1 MNARDPRDL
10 RQRLRLYWVMDGSD
24 LDSDTG
30 QGRVIDALQSGVG
43 CIQLR
48 DKRSDTQ
55 TLIKRTQTLMRL
67 ARPWRVLVIVNDRVD
82 VALAAGA
89 HGVHLGQSDTPLA
102 EARATLGQHAVIG
115 LSLEHPSE
123 LASADVAIADY
134 LAVSP
139 RVRHSDQNKHR
150 ACLGS

>member
-24 LDSDTG
+24 LDSDIG

-67 ARPWRVLVIVNDRVD
+67 ARPWRWLPVPMACTWVK
-82 VALAAGA
+82 
-89 HGVHLGQSDTPLA
+89 
-102 EARATLGQHAVIG
+102 AT
-115 LSLEHPSE
+115 
-123 LASADVAIADY
+123 
-134 LAVSP
+134 
-139 RVRHSDQNKHR
+139 HR
-150 ACLGS
+150 LLRPVQPWANTR